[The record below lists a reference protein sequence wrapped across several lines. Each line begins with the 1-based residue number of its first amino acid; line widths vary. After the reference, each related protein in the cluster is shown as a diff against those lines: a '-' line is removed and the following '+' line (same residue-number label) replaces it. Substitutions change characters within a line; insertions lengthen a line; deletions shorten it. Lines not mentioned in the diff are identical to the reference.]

1 MHIDSRGI
9 IFRQVKTTD
18 MRRMLLI
25 FTEKC
30 GKLSVGTSLPE
41 KNQKHVSLALRPFT
55 CGNYS
60 IYKGRNYYNLDR
72 VETLKSF
79 YGIGEDLDKYMA
91 ASLALELTEKIVP
104 EEVPQPRI
112 FALLLDFLNEMELRK
127 QKHTTLLLAFETKL
141 LFALGTFP
149 RLDSCASCGSKEKPE
164 FFSVPDG
171 GVICR
176 RCFEDH
182 NATKAFGMGSALSG
196 TSKVPGTGSVVSDTS
211 KVPGT
216 GSAVS
221 DTSKVS
227 SEKPAD
233 NEKLKSTDDERLIFK
248 LNFDIVK
255 VLNYFAS
262 NSLKNFRNITLQQDV
277 ESELQDMMRSY
288 ISFHMDVG
296 KLKSD
301 KMLNDRI

>member
-25 FTEKC
+25 FTEKY

-41 KNQKHVSLALRPFT
+41 KNQKHASLALRPFT

-127 QKHTTLLLAFETKL
+127 QKYTTLLLAFETKL

-149 RLDSCASCGSKEKPE
+149 RLDSCASCGSKENPE

-182 NATKAFGMGSALSG
+182 NATKAFGTGSALSG

-216 GSAVS
+216 GPAVS
-221 DTSKVS
+221 GTLKVS

-233 NEKLKSTDDERLIFK
+233 NKTLKSTDDERLIFK

>member
-41 KNQKHVSLALRPFT
+41 KNQKHASLALRPFT

-149 RLDSCASCGSKEKPE
+149 RLDSCASCGSKEPPE

-182 NATKAFGMGSALSG
+182 NATKAFGTGSAVSG
-196 TSKVPGTGSVVSDTS
+196 TS

>member
-41 KNQKHVSLALRPFT
+41 KNQKHASLALRPFT

>member
-25 FTEKC
+25 FTEKY

-41 KNQKHVSLALRPFT
+41 KNQKHASLALRPFT

-112 FALLLDFLNEMELRK
+112 FVLLLDFLNEIELRK

-149 RLDSCASCGSKEKPE
+149 RLDSCASCGSKERPE

-182 NATKAFGMGSALSG
+182 NATKAFGTGPAVSG
-196 TSKVPGTGSVVSDTS
+196 TSKVPGTGSTVSDTS
-211 KVPGT
+211 KVSGT

-221 DTSKVS
+221 DTAKVS
-227 SEKPAD
+227 SEKTAD

>member
-41 KNQKHVSLALRPFT
+41 KNQKHASLALRPFT

-127 QKHTTLLLAFETKL
+127 QKYTTLLLAFETKL

-182 NATKAFGMGSALSG
+182 NATKAFGTGSALSG

-216 GSAVS
+216 GPAVS
-221 DTSKVS
+221 GTLKVS

-233 NEKLKSTDDERLIFK
+233 NKTLKSTDDERLIFK

>member
-1 MHIDSRGI
+1 M
-9 IFRQVKTTD
+9 
-18 MRRMLLI
+18 
-25 FTEKC
+25 
-30 GKLSVGTSLPE
+30 
-41 KNQKHVSLALRPFT
+41 
-55 CGNYS
+55 
-60 IYKGRNYYNLDR
+60 
-72 VETLKSF
+72 
-79 YGIGEDLDKYMA
+79 
-91 ASLALELTEKIVP
+91 P

-149 RLDSCASCGSKEKPE
+149 RLDSCASCGSKENPE

-182 NATKAFGMGSALSG
+182 NATKAFGTGPALSG
-196 TSKVPGTGSVVSDTS
+196 TS

-233 NEKLKSTDDERLIFK
+233 NKTLKSTDDERLIFK

>member
-41 KNQKHVSLALRPFT
+41 KNQKHASLALRPFT

-112 FALLLDFLNEMELRK
+112 FALLLDFLNEIELRK

-182 NATKAFGMGSALSG
+182 NATKAFGTGPALSG

-233 NEKLKSTDDERLIFK
+233 NKTLKSTDDERLIFK

>member
-41 KNQKHVSLALRPFT
+41 KNQKHASLALRPFT

-127 QKHTTLLLAFETKL
+127 QKYTTLLLAFETKL

-149 RLDSCASCGSKEKPE
+149 RLDSCASCGSKENPE

-182 NATKAFGMGSALSG
+182 NATKAFGTGSAVSG

>member
-41 KNQKHVSLALRPFT
+41 KNQKHASLALRPFT

-127 QKHTTLLLAFETKL
+127 RKHTTLLLAFETKL

-149 RLDSCASCGSKEKPE
+149 RLDSCASCGSKENPE

-182 NATKAFGMGSALSG
+182 NATKAFGTGPALSG
-196 TSKVPGTGSVVSDTS
+196 TS

>member
-41 KNQKHVSLALRPFT
+41 KNQKHASLALRPFT

-112 FALLLDFLNEMELRK
+112 FALLLDFLNEIELRK
-127 QKHTTLLLAFETKL
+127 QKYTTLLLAFETKL

-149 RLDSCASCGSKEKPE
+149 RLDSCASCGSKENPE

-176 RCFEDH
+176 RCFEEH
-182 NATKAFGMGSALSG
+182 NATKAFGTGPAVSG
-196 TSKVPGTGSVVSDTS
+196 TSKVSGTGSTVS
-211 KVPGT
+211 G
-216 GSAVS
+216 
-221 DTSKVS
+221 TSKVS
-227 SEKPAD
+227 SEKTAD